1 LKLSSR
7 SLPKTKRLF
16 CKRNF
21 FSQIFFY
28 NRQNRIYSTNIYH
41 RTHLIIIM
49 DPQQSSEQSQPSK
62 RIYIG
67 NLPYSAQAED
77 VEQYLE
83 EAGFQIERLDMS
95 TDPFTGRNPSYCFAE
110 LFSVEE
116 AERAIGSLPGASFQ
130 GRPLRVNVHTPKTRG
145 VNGTNTPL
153 RSSTRSPFS
162 AERAWRGSPAANG
175 AETPSKTGERDSYAF
190 NRWERNDAAAHW
202 TAPVETG
209 RRLYVGGLPRIDGQE
224 VINEQMMALFDG
236 YAVEAVSKL
245 ISPHES
251 TATLPGDHHYCFVD
265 FATTEDAQT
274 AANAV
279 NGAIMTSTGSKL
291 KVNMARE
298 RPNRKV
304 VREQNL
310 PQEEKPAPVRDF
322 GSSWRRAN

>member
-1 LKLSSR
+1 MEHQ
-7 SLPKTKRLF
+7 
-16 CKRNF
+16 
-21 FSQIFFY
+21 QI
-28 NRQNRIYSTNIYH
+28 
-41 RTHLIIIM
+41 
-49 DPQQSSEQSQPSK
+49 SEQSQPSK

-67 NLPYSAQAED
+67 NLPYAAQAED

-116 AERAIGSLPGASFQ
+116 AQRAISSLPGASFM

-145 VNGTNTPL
+145 ANGTNTPM

-162 AERAWRGSPAANG
+162 TERTWRGSPAANG
-175 AETPSKTGERDSYAF
+175 TETPSKTGERDSYAF
-190 NRWERNDAAAHW
+190 NRWERNDAASHW

-209 RRLYVGGLPRIDGQE
+209 RRLYVGGLPQIDGQE
-224 VINEQMMALFDG
+224 IVNEEMKALFSD
-236 YAVEAVSKL
+236 YTVEAVSKL

-251 TATLPGDHHYCFVD
+251 TASLPGDHHYCFVD
-265 FATTEDAQT
+265 FATTEEAQA

-279 NGAIMTSTGSKL
+279 NGATTSTGNKL

-304 VREQNL
+304 VKEQNL
-310 PQEEKPAPVRDF
+310 SDKEKPVPVRDF

>member
-1 LKLSSR
+1 
-7 SLPKTKRLF
+7 
-16 CKRNF
+16 
-21 FSQIFFY
+21 
-28 NRQNRIYSTNIYH
+28 
-41 RTHLIIIM
+41 M
-49 DPQQSSEQSQPSK
+49 DPQQSLEQSQPSK

-116 AERAIGSLPGASFQ
+116 AERAISSLPGASFQ

-145 VNGTNTPL
+145 ANGTNTPL

-162 AERAWRGSPAANG
+162 AERAWRGSPAAGG

-224 VINEQMMALFDG
+224 VINEQMKALFDG

-279 NGAIMTSTGSKL
+279 NGAIMTATGSKL

-298 RPNRKV
+298 RPARDRKV

-310 PQEEKPAPVRDF
+310 NMPEKEKPVPVRDF

>member
-1 LKLSSR
+1 
-7 SLPKTKRLF
+7 
-16 CKRNF
+16 
-21 FSQIFFY
+21 
-28 NRQNRIYSTNIYH
+28 
-41 RTHLIIIM
+41 M
-49 DPQQSSEQSQPSK
+49 DPQQPSEQSQPSK

-77 VEQYLE
+77 VERYLE

-116 AERAIGSLPGASFQ
+116 AERAISSLPGASFQ

-145 VNGTNTPL
+145 ANGANTPL

-162 AERAWRGSPAANG
+162 VERTWRGSPAAN
-175 AETPSKTGERDSYAF
+175 ATETPSKTGERDSYAF

-202 TAPVETG
+202 TAPVEAG

-224 VINEQMMALFDG
+224 VINEEMKALFDG

-265 FATTEDAQT
+265 FATTEDAQA
-274 AANAV
+274 AANAA
-279 NGAIMTSTGSKL
+279 NGATTSTGNKL

-298 RPNRKV
+298 RPNRDRKV

-310 PQEEKPAPVRDF
+310 PQAEKPVPVRDF

>member
-1 LKLSSR
+1 
-7 SLPKTKRLF
+7 
-16 CKRNF
+16 
-21 FSQIFFY
+21 
-28 NRQNRIYSTNIYH
+28 
-41 RTHLIIIM
+41 M
-49 DPQQSSEQSQPSK
+49 DHQQTSESSQPSK

-67 NLPYSAQAED
+67 NLPYAAQAED

-116 AERAIGSLPGASFQ
+116 AERAITSLPGASFM

-145 VNGTNTPL
+145 ANGTNTPL
-153 RSSTRSPFS
+153 RTSTRSPFS
-162 AERAWRGSPAANG
+162 AERTWRGQSSAEG

-190 NRWERNDAAAHW
+190 NRWERNDAAAQW

-224 VINEQMMALFDG
+224 VINEEMKALFSG
-236 YAVEAVSKL
+236 YAVETVSKL

-251 TATLPGDHHYCFVD
+251 TASLPGDHHYCFVD
-265 FATTEDAQT
+265 FATTEDAQA

-279 NGAIMTSTGSKL
+279 NGATTTTGSKL
-291 KVNMARE
+291 KINMARE
-298 RPNRKV
+298 RPIRDRKV

-310 PQEEKPAPVRDF
+310 TERPEKTEKPAPVRDF